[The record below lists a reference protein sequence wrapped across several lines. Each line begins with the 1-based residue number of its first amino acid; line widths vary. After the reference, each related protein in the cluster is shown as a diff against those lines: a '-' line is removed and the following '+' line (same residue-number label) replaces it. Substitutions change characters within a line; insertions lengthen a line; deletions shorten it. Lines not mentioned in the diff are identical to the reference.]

1 MTCQLPP
8 PLSDDEISAV
18 LDGTA
23 EGGVI
28 QHVALCP
35 DCAGR
40 VADARRLE
48 AVLFR
53 HLSRWDCPTAQTLGE
68 YSLHLL
74 PEDDARRVAEH
85 VAGCAACQVE
95 LSELDAYLAGNSEH
109 TAPAPDPSPGV
120 RRRLLPQTLLGTV
133 LMRRPT
139 AALRG
144 PGDEPVI
151 VEADGMTV
159 YLRADAGAG
168 RSVLLGQLAG
178 DALADWVGALV
189 QLRQDGALRQTTEI
203 DQFGS
208 FRCEGFALRPFELQI
223 AARGGST
230 LLIPQ
235 ISLTE

>member
-23 EGGVI
+23 EEGVI

-53 HLSRWDCPTAQTLGE
+53 HLSRWDCPPAQTLSE
-68 YSLHLL
+68 YHLRLL
-74 PEDDARRVAEH
+74 PEGDARRIAEH
-85 VAGCAACQVE
+85 VAGCLACQAE
-95 LSELDAYLAGNSEH
+95 LSELSAYLINNPEG
-109 TAPAPDPSPGV
+109 TAPAPETSPGPQ
-120 RRRLLPQTLLGTV
+120 RRLLPQMLLGTV

-139 AALRG
+139 MALRG
-144 PGDEPVI
+144 ADDEPTI

-159 YLRADAGAG
+159 YLKADSGAG
-168 RSVLLGQLAG
+168 RAVLLGQMAG
-178 DALADWVGALV
+178 DALADWIGALV
-189 QLRQDGALRQTTEI
+189 QLRQDGALRQMTEV

-208 FRCEGFALRPFELQI
+208 FRCEGFALRPFELRI
-223 AARGGST
+223 AARGGLT
-230 LLIPQ
+230 LFIPQ